1 MMVSAILKVNGMD
14 VGKQSCPM
22 VIHTRVNMNT
32 VSEMDR

>member
-1 MMVSAILKVNGMD
+1 MVSAILKVNGMD

-22 VIHTRVNMNT
+22 VIRMRVNMNT